1 MPVAVRLV
9 EVLALTTL
17 LGILTG
23 LAVFV
28 VAAQRMMFLVLLLIT
43 PVTYVLYGLLYVSEK
58 VMVTALSGLLV
69 VTSSVGNF

>member
-1 MPVAVRLV
+1 MKMPVAVRLV

-43 PVTYVLYGLLYVSEK
+43 VR
-58 VMVTALSGLLV
+58 
-69 VTSSVGNF
+69 